1 MDFSSALPTFVITL
15 REGVEAAL
23 VVGVVLA
30 YLKKAE
36 QSHLNAWVFG
46 GVAAGIIG
54 SGVVGLLFTRVI
66 QALSAFNPK
75 YAPVIEPLLKG
86 VISVIAIALLTWMLV
101 WMTQQARQ
109 LKGLVEGELGT
120 VLRQDQRAG
129 WGVFGLISVAVLREG
144 FETVLFIVANLQ
156 QGLIPVLGAIAGL
169 VGAAVIGT
177 LLFRWGV
184 QMNIR
189 AFFQVMGVL
198 LLLIVAG
205 LVISALKS
213 FDAAAGT
220 LAEINPQFA
229 FLCVYGGRS
238 CILGPLVWDATN
250 VLPDNQ
256 FPGIVLKALFGYRE
270 KLYLVQA
277 IAYCLFLSSTG
288 FMYFQSLSNQSGFR
302 FRQRESS

>member
-36 QSHLNAWVFG
+36 QSQLNAWVFG

-54 SGVVGLLFTRVI
+54 SGVVGLLFTRAI

-169 VGAAVIGT
+169 VGAVLIGT

-213 FDAAAGT
+213 FDAATGS

-238 CILGPLVWDATN
+238 CILGPLVWDAAN

-256 FPGIVLKALFGYRE
+256 FPGVILKALFGYRE

-288 FMYFQSLSNQSGFR
+288 FMYFQSLANQPGVKL
-302 FRQRESS
+302 RQRESS

>member
-23 VVGVVLA
+23 VVGIVLA
-30 YLKKAE
+30 YLKKAQ
-36 QSHLNAWVFG
+36 QSQLSAWVWG
-46 GVAAGIIG
+46 GVAAGIVG
-54 SGVVGLLFTRVI
+54 SGIVGLLFTRAI
-66 QALSAFNPK
+66 QALSASNPK
-75 YAPVIEPLLKG
+75 YAPVIEPLFKG

-109 LKGLVEGELGT
+109 LKGQVEGELGA

-129 WGVFGLISVAVLREG
+129 WGVFSLIFVAVLREG

-156 QGLIPVLGAIAGL
+156 QGVMPALGAVAGL
-169 VGAAVIGT
+169 VGAVVIGT
-177 LLFRWGV
+177 LLFRWGARINV
-184 QMNIR
+184 R

-220 LAEINPQFA
+220 LVEIDPQFA
-229 FLCVYGGRS
+229 FLCVYGGGS
-238 CILGPLVWDATN
+238 CILGPLVWDATHA
-250 VLPDNQ
+250 LPDNQ
-256 FPGIVLKALFGYRE
+256 FPGVILKALFGYRE

-277 IAYCLFLSSTG
+277 IAYCLFLTITG
-288 FMYFQSLSNQSGFR
+288 SIYFQSLAAQPFKIKQS
-302 FRQRESS
+302 ESA